1 METGAFER
9 TELPS
14 GLRILTERM
23 PSVRSVALGIWTGV
37 GSRDETPR
45 QSGASHFLE
54 HLLFRGTERRT
65 AIQIDEEIDEV
76 GGELNAF
83 TSKEYTCFYARTL
96 DRDLPLAVDLLLDV
110 VLHAK
115 LARSDVEAERSV
127 ILDEIGM
134 HNDTPDDLVHEVH
147 SQVLFGGHQLGRPVL
162 GTTESIKGMS
172 RDAIRRHW
180 RRWYTP
186 ENLVVAAAGSCS
198 HDEIVAQVN
207 QVLRQT
213 RFAEQPGRRQPRR
226 APLLHGGVAVRHRPI
241 DQAYVV
247 YGMQGLSRSDPR
259 RFALGVLNFA
269 FGGGA
274 SSRLFQQVRNN
285 RGLAYHIYS
294 YLTHY
299 SETGSFSVYA
309 GTSASNVHELLAVV
323 RDEVDRL
330 MADGLT
336 EEELARGKGHLKG
349 SMVLGM
355 EDPAGRMTRLGKS
368 ELTSGEILSVDEVL
382 RRVDEVSDADIR
394 AVAKEILSPSS
405 RALAVIGPFDD
416 KDDFERY
423 VR

>member
-1 METGAFER
+1 
-9 TELPS
+9 
-14 GLRILTERM
+14 
-23 PSVRSVALGIWTGV
+23 
-37 GSRDETPR
+37 
-45 QSGASHFLE
+45 
-54 HLLFRGTERRT
+54 
-65 AIQIDEEIDEV
+65 
-76 GGELNAF
+76 
-83 TSKEYTCFYARTL
+83 
-96 DRDLPLAVDLLLDV
+96 